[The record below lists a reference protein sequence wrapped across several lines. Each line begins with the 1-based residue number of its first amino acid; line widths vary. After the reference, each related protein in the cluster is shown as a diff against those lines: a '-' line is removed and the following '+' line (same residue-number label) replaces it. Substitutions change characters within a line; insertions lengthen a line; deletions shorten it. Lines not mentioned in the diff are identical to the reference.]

1 MPSLVEDKPPS
12 LLASSAAYERFGNC
26 DEAIAEL
33 VPEEMA
39 RYHLMIRYIEA
50 ERN

>member
-1 MPSLVEDKPPS
+1 MPSLVEDKLPS
-12 LLASSAAYERFGNC
+12 LLASSVAYERSGDC

-33 VPEEMA
+33 VLEEFA